1 MLTKVAIREPD
12 KDKTRRG
19 ALKMAP
25 PPNFIP
31 IKPAPVP
38 IAPSQPS
45 AKRVNPGDAYD
56 LGKKPASKRFK
67 AVTQACNTCRRNKAK
82 VGIYMPPSPCSHLLQ
97 ERLIQHQCD
106 GARPRCGGCEMKSR
120 QCQYEGEEGQSRQ
133 EAMKTRLAALEKL
146 VGALQSKS
154 PEEATTLLRRM
165 RNVDDIV
172 SLCGSD
178 IDSDSTPD
186 ESVTAGSTATDL
198 VGGPSSNTS
207 QSASTSTDSDLP
219 VARGK
224 PNRAPLDRTAC
235 LIRLMIPSAQQTNA
249 AIKSFY
255 SSSGKLF
262 HVFTQAQADAYY
274 RSVFG
279 LDGIPDTSQK
289 VAIACICSIAAVGV
303 QYNGVD
309 FEHGAELVFYDIARH
324 FFVNT
329 VEESPLDA
337 VKVCAMLTMYNIM
350 NKTTVALAFVGKYPA
365 HRGSAEFA
373 ELTWSQRS
381 GWVYRRDG
389 RPTLAYV
396 SRQTSVQNGK
406 STGGHGE
413 HCCSTP
419 SIFPPCY

>member
-1 MLTKVAIREPD
+1 M
-12 KDKTRRG
+12 RR
-19 ALKMAP
+19 
-25 PPNFIP
+25 
-31 IKPAPVP
+31 
-38 IAPSQPS
+38 
-45 AKRVNPGDAYD
+45 
-56 LGKKPASKRFK
+56 
-67 AVTQACNTCRRNKAK
+67 
-82 VGIYMPPSPCSHLLQ
+82 
-97 ERLIQHQCD
+97 QCD
-106 GARPRCGGCEMKSR
+106 GARPRCGGCEVKSR

-165 RNVDDIV
+165 RTVDDIV

-178 IDSDSTPD
+178 IDTDSTPD
-186 ESVTAGSTATDL
+186 EESVTARSTATDL
-198 VGGPSSNTS
+198 VRGPSSNTS
-207 QSASTSTDSDLP
+207 QSASTSTDSELR

-224 PNRAPLDRTAC
+224 LNRAPLDRAAC
-235 LIRLMIPSAQQTNA
+235 LIRLMIPSAQQTSA

-262 HVFTQAQADAYY
+262 HVFTQEQADAYY

-279 LDGIPDTSQK
+279 LEGIPDTSQK

-309 FEHGAELVFYDIARH
+309 FEDGAELVFYDIARH

-350 NKTTVALAFVGKYPA
+350 NKTTVALAFVGKYLA
-365 HRGSAEFA
+365 HWWSSEYV
-373 ELTWSQRS
+373 ELTLFQRS
-381 GWVYRRDG
+381 GWVSRRDG
-389 RPTLAYV
+389 RPTLAFV
-396 SRQTSVQNGK
+396 SRHTSARNGK
-406 STGGHGE
+406 STGGRGE